1 MINKKIKK
9 TIAFDLDGTLAESK
23 QPLDKEMA
31 ALLKELLKHKKVI
44 VISGGSFGQFE
55 KQFLPYLDITETEKD
70 LYSNLILLPT
80 SGSLCY
86 QFDVQKKDWQITNKE
101 EMPKEIKEKIF
112 STIKDFIENNSYGIK
127 PYKEGD
133 QVLEDRGTQ
142 ITLSALGQNAPIEE
156 KIKWDKDQEKRQAIK
171 KILESKLPEVSFSI
185 GGATSIDVLPKG
197 FDKAEG
203 LKKFLEKEKMK
214 KEDLFFIGDAIFP
227 GGNDYSPLLEG
238 FDCQKVSGPAE
249 TKKIIQT
256 FL

>member
-1 MINKKIKK
+1 MINIKDKKI
-9 TIAFDLDGTLAESK
+9 IAFDLDGTLAESK

-31 ALLKELLKHKKVI
+31 VLLKKLLKHKKVI
-44 VISGGSFGQFE
+44 IISGGSFGQFE

-185 GGATSIDVLPKG
+185 GGATSIDILPKG

-214 KEDLFFIGDAIFP
+214 KEDLFFVGDAIFP

>member
-1 MINKKIKK
+1 MTNIKDKK

-31 ALLKELLKHKKVI
+31 VLLKKLLKHKKVI
-44 VISGGSFGQFE
+44 IISGGSFGQFE

-185 GGATSIDVLPKG
+185 GGATSIDILPKG

-214 KEDLFFIGDAIFP
+214 KEDLFFVGDAIFP

>member
-1 MINKKIKK
+1 MINIKDKK

-44 VISGGSFGQFE
+44 IISGGSFGQFE
-55 KQFLPYLDITETEKD
+55 KQFLPYLEITEDEKD

-101 EMPKEIKEKIF
+101 EMSEEIKKKIF

-185 GGATSIDVLPKG
+185 GGATSIDILPKG

-214 KEDLFFIGDAIFP
+214 KEDLFFVGDAIFP

>member
-1 MINKKIKK
+1 MINIKDKK

-31 ALLKELLKHKKVI
+31 ILLKELLKHKKVI
-44 VISGGSFGQFE
+44 IISGGSFGQFE

-185 GGATSIDVLPKG
+185 GGATSIDILPKG

-214 KEDLFFIGDAIFP
+214 KEDLFFVGDAIFP

>member
-1 MINKKIKK
+1 MINIKDKK

-31 ALLKELLKHKKVI
+31 VLLKKLLKHKKVI
-44 VISGGSFGQFE
+44 IISGGSFGQFE

-86 QFDVQKKDWQITNKE
+86 QFDVQKKDWQVTNKE

-185 GGATSIDVLPKG
+185 GGATSIDILPKG

-214 KEDLFFIGDAIFP
+214 KEDLFFVGDAIFP

>member
-1 MINKKIKK
+1 MTNIKDKKI
-9 TIAFDLDGTLAESK
+9 IAFDLDGTLAESK

-31 ALLKELLKHKKVI
+31 VLLKELLKHKKVI
-44 VISGGSFGQFE
+44 IISGGSFSQFE
-55 KQFLPYLDITETEKD
+55 KQFLPYLEITEDEKD

>member
-1 MINKKIKK
+1 MTNIKDKKI
-9 TIAFDLDGTLAESK
+9 IAFDLDGTLAESK

-44 VISGGSFGQFE
+44 IISGGSFGQFE

-80 SGSLCY
+80 SGSLSY
-86 QFDVQKKDWQITNKE
+86 PFDVQKKDWQITNKE

-156 KIKWDKDQEKRQAIK
+156 KIKWDKNQEKRQAIK

-185 GGATSIDVLPKG
+185 GGATSIDILPKG

-214 KEDLFFIGDAIFP
+214 KEDLFFVGDAIFP

>member
-1 MINKKIKK
+1 MTNIKDKKI
-9 TIAFDLDGTLAESK
+9 IAFDLDGTLAESK

-31 ALLKELLKHKKVI
+31 VLLKKLLKHKKVI
-44 VISGGSFGQFE
+44 IISGGSFGQFE

-185 GGATSIDVLPKG
+185 GGATSIDILPKG

-214 KEDLFFIGDAIFP
+214 KEDLFFVGDAIFP

>member
-1 MINKKIKK
+1 MISIKDKKI
-9 TIAFDLDGTLAESK
+9 IAFDLDGTLAESK

-31 ALLKELLKHKKVI
+31 ILLKELLKHKKVI
-44 VISGGSFGQFE
+44 VISGGSFSQFK
-55 KQFLPYLDITETEKD
+55 KQFLPYLDIKEGEKD

-185 GGATSIDVLPKG
+185 GGATSIDILPKG

-214 KEDLFFIGDAIFP
+214 KEDLFFVGDAIFP

>member
-1 MINKKIKK
+1 MINIKDKK

-31 ALLKELLKHKKVI
+31 VLLKKLLKHKKVI
-44 VISGGSFGQFE
+44 IISGGSFGQFE

-86 QFDVQKKDWQITNKE
+86 QFDVQKKDWQVTNKE

-185 GGATSIDVLPKG
+185 GGATSIDILPKG

-214 KEDLFFIGDAIFP
+214 KEDLFFVGDAIFP

-238 FDCQKVSGPAE
+238 FDCQKVSGPTE

>member
-1 MINKKIKK
+1 
-9 TIAFDLDGTLAESK
+9 
-23 QPLDKEMA
+23 MA
-31 ALLKELLKHKKVI
+31 VLLKELLKHKKVI
-44 VISGGSFGQFE
+44 IISGGSFGQFE

-185 GGATSIDVLPKG
+185 GGATSIDILPKG

-214 KEDLFFIGDAIFP
+214 KEDLFFVGDAIFP

>member
-1 MINKKIKK
+1 MINIKDKK

-31 ALLKELLKHKKVI
+31 VLLKKLLKHKKVI
-44 VISGGSFGQFE
+44 IISGGSFGQFE

-185 GGATSIDVLPKG
+185 GGATSIDILPKG

-214 KEDLFFIGDAIFP
+214 KEDLFFVGDAIFP

>member
-1 MINKKIKK
+1 MTNIKDKKI
-9 TIAFDLDGTLAESK
+9 IAFDLDGTLAESK

-44 VISGGSFGQFE
+44 IISGGSFGQFE

-86 QFDVQKKDWQITNKE
+86 QFDVQKKDWQVTNKE

-156 KIKWDKDQEKRQAIK
+156 KIKWDKDQQKRQTIK

-185 GGATSIDVLPKG
+185 GGATSIDILPKG

-214 KEDLFFIGDAIFP
+214 KEDLFFVGDAIFP

-238 FDCQKVSGPAE
+238 FDCQKVSGPTE

>member
-1 MINKKIKK
+1 MINIKDKK

-31 ALLKELLKHKKVI
+31 VLLKELLKHKKVI
-44 VISGGSFGQFE
+44 IISGGSFGQFE
-55 KQFLPYLDITETEKD
+55 KQFLPYLDITEDEKD

-101 EMPKEIKEKIF
+101 EMSEEIKKKIF

-185 GGATSIDVLPKG
+185 GGATSIDILPKG

-214 KEDLFFIGDAIFP
+214 KEDLFFVGDAIFP

>member
-1 MINKKIKK
+1 MINIKDKK

>member
-1 MINKKIKK
+1 MINIKDKK

-31 ALLKELLKHKKVI
+31 VLLKKLLKHKKVI
-44 VISGGSFGQFE
+44 IISGGSFGQFE

-127 PYKEGD
+127 PYHEGD

-185 GGATSIDVLPKG
+185 GGATSIDILPKG

-214 KEDLFFIGDAIFP
+214 KEDLFFVGDAIFP